1 MSIYGKNI
9 ELLKEYTLE
18 EEKRYEELDKIQG
31 TDEHVF
37 EEDGILFYT
46 DGKNTWQLYS
56 ENIENEIAILTKNIN
71 SKKENLIF
79 VLGLANTE
87 FLKRLV
93 QEKSGESLS
102 LIHI

>member
-1 MSIYGKNI
+1 MDVVYIYVNKKVDRFLSAFLSRIKKKMGNYMSIYGKNI

-46 DGKNTWQLYS
+46 DGKNT
-56 ENIENEIAILTKNIN
+56 
-71 SKKENLIF
+71 
-79 VLGLANTE
+79 
-87 FLKRLV
+87 
-93 QEKSGESLS
+93 
-102 LIHI
+102 